1 MKHLDE
7 YRDEKL
13 ARTLVERL
21 RPDGLKPGSQSLEL
35 KFEIV
40 KRSSA

>member
-13 ARTLVERL
+13 ARALVERL
-21 RPDGLKPGSQSLEL
+21 RRTATKPWVLMEVCGG
-35 KFEIV
+35 
-40 KRSSA
+40 